1 LGILGVMPIPAN
13 EAADIAAEHG
23 LGLAD
28 AQALSTLADDKEHAG
43 KLAAR
48 FKPAED
54 EASAAKAIADRVDG
68 GGF

>member
-1 LGILGVMPIPAN
+1 MPIDAD
-13 EAADIAAEHG
+13 EAADIAAAHG

-28 AQALSTLADDKEHAG
+28 AQALATLADDKEHAG

-54 EASAAKAIADRVDG
+54 ETAEAKAIAERVDG

>member
-1 LGILGVMPIPAN
+1 MMAAMPINAD

-28 AQALSTLADDKEHAG
+28 AQALATLADDKDHAG

-54 EASAAKAIADRVDG
+54 ESTEAKAIAARVES